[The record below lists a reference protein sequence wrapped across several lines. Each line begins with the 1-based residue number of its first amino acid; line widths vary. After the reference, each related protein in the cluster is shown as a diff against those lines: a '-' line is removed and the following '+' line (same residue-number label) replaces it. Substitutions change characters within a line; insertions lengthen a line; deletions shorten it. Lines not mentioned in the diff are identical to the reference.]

1 MQKLCDLSAL
11 MLRNMIVNKDISPLE
26 LLESCIERI
35 RAVDGPLNAFIT
47 DNYKMAKEE
56 ACRAEKAVLDGDDLG
71 ILHGIPVGIKDLEM
85 TAGVRTTFGSLL
97 YYQNIPKK
105 DQNSVANVRAA
116 GGIILGKTNTPE
128 FGAGGNTRNLVFGT
142 TKNPFDTSKTCGG
155 SSGGSAV
162 ALSAGMV
169 PLASGSDY
177 GGSLRTPASF
187 CGVVGIRPS
196 PGVVA
201 AENRPIGLLPFSVLG
216 PMGRTVED
224 AYILLQ
230 AQAGTN
236 LHDPF
241 SIRFQESY
249 FPPLKEIDLAS
260 VRAMFTP
267 NLGSAIVSKK
277 YIEIFNKRSEKF
289 RKYFGIVLDE
299 NPNFSNGNNCF
310 EVLRAVNFV
319 AAHGTRVDRYRD
331 NISPNVIDNVDRG
344 REYSIDDVATA
355 HLQQTQIARDWLDL
369 FNEIDVVIC
378 PATSVTPFDHEEWT
392 VTEIDGNKM
401 NTYMEWLAITYLPT
415 MALACGVT
423 IPCGIDHN
431 GMPYGIQVL
440 GPPGNDLK
448 IISIAK
454 KLEEFLSDHQETI
467 RPIPNLTNLENR
479 AQQN

>member
-11 MLRNMIVNKDISPLE
+11 MLRNLIVNKDISPLE

-35 RAVDGPLNAFIT
+35 RTVDGPLNAFIT

-56 ACRAEKAVLDGDDLG
+56 ARRAEKAVLDGDDLG
-71 ILHGIPVGIKDLEM
+71 ILHGIPVGIKDLEA
-85 TAGVRTTFGSLL
+85 TAGIRTTFGSLL
-97 YYQNIPKK
+97 FSKNIPKK
-105 DQNSVANVRAA
+105 DQGSVANVRAA

-128 FGAGGNTRNLVFGT
+128 FGAGGNTRNLVFGA
-142 TKNPFDTSKTCGG
+142 TKNPFDISKTCGG

-196 PGVVA
+196 PGIVA

-216 PMGRTVED
+216 PMGRTVND

-241 SIRFQESY
+241 SMRFQESY
-249 FPPLKEIDLAS
+249 FQPIKDIDLGS
-260 VRAMFTP
+260 IRAMFTP
-267 NLGSAIVSKK
+267 NLGSAVVSKK
-277 YIEIFNKRSEKF
+277 YNEIFNKRSNHF
-289 RKYFGIVLDE
+289 RKYFGIALDGS
-299 NPNFSNGNNCF
+299 PNFTNGDNCF

-319 AAHGTRVDRYRD
+319 AAHGARVDRYR
-331 NISPNVIDNVDRG
+331 NNLSPNVIDNVDRG
-344 REYSIDDVATA
+344 REYSIDDIAKA

-378 PATSVTPFDHEEWT
+378 PAASVTPFPHEEWS
-392 VTEIDGNKM
+392 VTEIDGQKM
-401 NTYMEWLAITYLPT
+401 DTYMKWLAITYLPT

-423 IPCGIDHN
+423 LPCGTDHN

-440 GPPGNDLK
+440 GAPGNDVEV
-448 IISIAK
+448 ISIAK
-454 KLEEFLSDHQETI
+454 KLENFLSEHQETM
-467 RPIPNLTNLENR
+467 RPTPNLKNLEK
-479 AQQN
+479 